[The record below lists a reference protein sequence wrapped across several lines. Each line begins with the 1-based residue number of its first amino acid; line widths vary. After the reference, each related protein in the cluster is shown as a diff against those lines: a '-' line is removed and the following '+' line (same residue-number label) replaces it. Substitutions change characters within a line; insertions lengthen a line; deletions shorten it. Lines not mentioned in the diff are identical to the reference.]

1 MERSDLTLPLLT
13 QVRPILRDLG
23 MEFLPHIS
31 EDYFWVSEAVFYPAF
46 ILGFASLFGCFIW
59 GIMIGPVPKIEEC
72 ANVSTIFR
80 RLMIHITICQ
90 TLRAASFMFTILPG
104 PADHCQATNHT
115 QFNKPEDALEVL
127 TRMDPT
133 HGCGD
138 LIFSSHT
145 IFSLTL
151 VLLTTKYMHNRL
163 ATYLVWTFQ
172 IALIPLIIASHK
184 HYTVN
189 T

>member
-104 PADHCQATNHT
+104 PADHCQSETNI
-115 QFNKPEDALEVL
+115 NYKPPKGALEIL
-127 TRMDPT
+127 TRMDASY
-133 HGCGD
+133 GCGD

-145 IFSLTL
+145 IFSLTV
-151 VLLTTKYMHNRL
+151 VLTTTKYMHNL
-163 ATYLVWTFQ
+163 FSTCLVWAIQ